1 VPLDDPTRGRERQA
15 LNAGGDALARAANV
29 RAPRLSGR
37 MSQSWHTVVLSDSEA
52 VCYNSAIYS
61 RKQHERTWQQ
71 HVHGGAAK
79 FLALAVEL
87 DGDDVAAVIGRELF
101 GES

>member
-1 VPLDDPTRGRERQA
+1 MPLTDPIDSNRVRDA
-15 LNAGGDALARAANV
+15 LQAGGDELATAANR

-37 MSQSWHTVVLSDSEA
+37 MSQAWHTVALSDDEC
-52 VCYNSAIYS
+52 VVYNSAIYA

-79 FLALAVEL
+79 FLALAVDL
-87 DGDDVAAVIGRELF
+87 DADSILDRLGEVLFRE
-101 GES
+101 